1 VTALS
6 IDLDFETLETV
17 APIAPVRR
25 GDGMIRVQ
33 VVPLVRDN
41 DANQETLYPTAG
53 SLISEQL
60 IVDYI
65 ASLAQHAVKAVR
77 NGQAALIDDDHAHPG
92 GVACLRCAVMGSTH
106 MRTLA
111 TALLEILASG
121 GTDEEWNNSASAT
134 DVQLISRL
142 RRLAVS
148 SADLE
153 TLYGVNWA
161 LVIVAALR
169 AEAASLEMMDCLTR
183 GHGDVLWINE
193 LMEDPY
199 TARQVLAA
207 YHLGTI
213 SCPNESWNEDSSV
226 DLKRDRIAR
235 RFAVAMAKVAQGET
249 ISWLDHL
256 PAPPL

>member
-1 VTALS
+1 MS
-6 IDLDFETLETV
+6 IDLDFETLETTPPV
-17 APIAPVRR
+17 LPVRR

-41 DANQETLYPTAG
+41 DTHLETNYATAG

-77 NGQAALIDDDHAHPG
+77 NGEVDLIDDDHAHPDD
-92 GVACLRCAVMGSTH
+92 VACLRCAVIGSTH

-111 TALLEILASG
+111 VALLEILAG
-121 GTDEEWNNSASAT
+121 GNTDEEWNNSGVSE
-134 DVQLISRL
+134 VQIISRL

-153 TLYGVNWA
+153 ALYGANWA
-161 LVIVAALR
+161 QVMVASLR
-169 AEAASLEMMDCLTR
+169 AEAATLEMVDYITR

-193 LMEDPY
+193 LMEDPS
-199 TARQVLAA
+199 TARQVMAA

-213 SCPNESWNEDSSV
+213 ICPKESWNEECSV
-226 DLKRDRIAR
+226 ELKRDRIAR
-235 RFAVAMAKVAQGET
+235 RLAVAMAKVAQGET
-249 ISWLDHL
+249 IPWLDHL

>member
-1 VTALS
+1 MS
-6 IDLDFETLETV
+6 IDLDFETLETITPV
-17 APIAPVRR
+17 APVRR

-33 VVPLVRDN
+33 VVPFVRN
-41 DANQETLYPTAG
+41 NEAQLESTYSTAG

-77 NGQAALIDDDHAHPG
+77 NGEVDLIDDDHAHPAD
-92 GVACLRCAVMGSTH
+92 VACLRCAVTGSTH

-121 GTDEEWNNSASAT
+121 GADEEWNNSASAT
-134 DVQLISRL
+134 EVQMISRL

-153 TLYGVNWA
+153 ALYGVNWA
-161 LVIVAALR
+161 QVIVAALR
-169 AEAASLEMMDCLTR
+169 AEAATLEMVDYLTR
-183 GHGDVLWINE
+183 GHSDVLWINE
-193 LMEDPY
+193 LMEDPD
-199 TARQVLAA
+199 TARQVMAS

-213 SCPNESWNEDSSV
+213 VCPNESWNEESSV

-249 ISWLDHL
+249 VSWLDHL